1 MSMIEVPHPLQIIPF
16 FFPLK
21 IHTASLSGP
30 KTIKNKSLKKKKGM
44 AIG

>member
-1 MSMIEVPHPLQIIPF
+1 MSKIEVPHPFADHPIFLPPQIR
-16 FFPLK
+16 
-21 IHTASLSGP
+21 TASLSGP